1 MIASRLLTRQKLLG
15 VPPDIY
21 VRIVSNLVNVE

>member
-15 VPPDIY
+15 VHPDIY